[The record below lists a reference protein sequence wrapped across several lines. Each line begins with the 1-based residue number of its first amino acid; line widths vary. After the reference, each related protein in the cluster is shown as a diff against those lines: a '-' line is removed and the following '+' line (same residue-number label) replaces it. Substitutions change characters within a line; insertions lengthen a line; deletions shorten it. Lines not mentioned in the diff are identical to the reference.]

1 MACEHYWSVTPFDV
15 RREPVRDARGTVGLR
30 FGPMSQSPPPPPPPP
45 SPPPPPAGASS
56 PAGSLAPVG
65 AVIPPAWKRILAR
78 FLDWLIV
85 TLVFGS
91 ILSGLI
97 LNSDDDAAIAGVG
110 GDASFGKLYLISL
123 LSAAVWFVWDAVCTK
138 QFGGTPMKLA
148 FGMKVV
154 QQGSGEPVQW
164 GHAIIRCTMHRLHD
178 RLFAVA
184 ENLVQLARLLAAAFV
199 DPVEFARVAAGK
211 IVKLEIFVIAEGKTA
226 LGLFFEL
233 IRRQLKIVIPESDFS
248 GLQVVTA

>member
-1 MACEHYWSVTPFDV
+1 
-15 RREPVRDARGTVGLR
+15 
-30 FGPMSQSPPPPPPPP
+30 MSQSPPPPPPPS
-45 SPPPPPAGASS
+45 SPPPPPAGA
-56 PAGSLAPVG
+56 PDGTASLAPAG

-97 LNSDDDAAIAGVG
+97 LNDDDGAGIAGVG

-123 LSAAVWFVWDAVCTK
+123 LSAVVWFVWDAVCTK

-148 FGMKVV
+148 FGMRVV

-164 GHAIIRCTMHRLHD
+164 GHAIIRW
-178 RLFAVA
+178 AVPGA
-184 ENLVQLARLLAAAFV
+184 LSLVPFLGGLVVFVVFIVSLVFVLTKPLRQAVWDLAAKTIV
-199 DPVEFARVAAGK
+199 VER
-211 IVKLEIFVIAEGKTA
+211 
-226 LGLFFEL
+226 
-233 IRRQLKIVIPESDFS
+233 
-248 GLQVVTA
+248 